1 MKKTTILKSLVLLFC
16 ISIYNTSTAQ
26 ETKTKKTTRNDI
38 RPENINPENGLVR
51 CAFTEY
57 EEILRANDP
66 KRKTQEEFEAWIAP
80 LIQKQKE
87 MQQVSSESGG
97 IIYIPVV
104 VHVIHNGDAYG
115 VNENIRDEQVQSQI
129 TVMTQDFRRMAGTPG
144 FNNNAIGADTQ
155 VEFVLAKVD
164 PNGNPTN
171 GIDRVNLCRDNYN
184 AGSFSAIQSLIDTEV
199 KPQTIWDPNL
209 YMNMWSVNWDGS
221 GLLGY
226 AQFPSTSGL
235 SGLNSSGGGALTD
248 GVVAGHSYFGS
259 RTLYPAGNY
268 GDTTYDKGRT
278 MTHEVGHFLGLLH
291 TFQGGCANTN
301 TNTNGDYCSDTPS
314 ISAANYG
321 CVANT
326 NSCAAPGLD
335 MIENYMDYT
344 DDSCMNI
351 YTIEQKTRI
360 TTVMNNSI
368 RRVGLKT
375 STKDIAI
382 PLFANDAEVKIENSC
397 DASTAPTCANPNPGG
412 TNKVISLYNR
422 GTANLTS
429 ATLSYSIGGPT
440 LTQNWTGN
448 LAPNK
453 FAYVTL
459 SNTTANGTLNVSI
472 TAANGGT
479 DQRASNNSASKT
491 FTSGSSG
498 SIPNHNFTTYTFNLI
513 GDRYG
518 AETSWNLKN
527 ASGTTLYSGGPY
539 TNLSA
544 NGTQNLVTNQTWTLP
559 ANGCYTFTIND
570 SYGDG
575 ICCNYGAGSYTITT
589 NTGATVVATGGTFA
603 STESK
608 AFTNNTLANSTFNS
622 FNDMYVYPN
631 PTKSIINVAIPNTV
645 ELPTSLIVYNN
656 IGQLIESKKV
666 TSVDD
671 LSVNTTLYSNGI
683 YFITVSNET
692 ENKTLQFIKE

>member
-1 MKKTTILKSLVLLFC
+1 MKKTTLLNCLLVLMAFVL
-16 ISIYNTSTAQ
+16 SQNTYAQ
-26 ETKTKKTTRNDI
+26 ATKTVRNDI
-38 RPENINPENGLVR
+38 KPENINPNNGLIR
-51 CAFTEY
+51 CATTEY
-57 EEILRANDP
+57 EELLRKQDP
-66 KRKTQEEFEAWIAP
+66 KRFTKEEFDAFIMPYVEQYLNTPANAS
-80 LIQKQKE
+80 Q
-87 MQQVSSESGG
+87 SGG
-97 IIYIPVV
+97 IVYIPVV

-129 TVMTQDFRRMAGTPG
+129 TVMTQDYRRMAGTPG
-144 FNNNAIGADTQ
+144 FNTNAVGADVQ
-155 VEFVLAKVD
+155 IEFVLAKVD

-171 GIDRVNLCRDNYN
+171 GINRVNLCRDNYN
-184 AGSFSAIQSLIDTEV
+184 AGDFNAIQDLIDTEV
-199 KPQTIWDPNL
+199 KPQTIWDPTQ

-226 AQFPSTSGL
+226 AQFPSNSTS
-235 SGLNSSGGGALTD
+235 SAIANTD

-259 RTLYPAGNY
+259 RTLFAGGTY
-268 GDTTYDKGRT
+268 GDFSYDKGRT
-278 MTHEVGHFLGLLH
+278 MTHEVGHFLGLYH
-291 TFQGGCANTN
+291 TFQGGCAAP
-301 TNTNGDYCSDTPS
+301 GDNCADTPS
-314 ISAANYG
+314 VDAPNYG
-321 CVANT
+321 CPT
-326 NSCAAPGLD
+326 GHDSCTAGSPD

-351 YTIEQKTRI
+351 FTVNQKAIVTS
-360 TTVMNNSI
+360 VMNTFP
-368 RRVGLKT
+368 RRASLKT

-382 PLFANDAEVKIENSC
+382 SLFANDAEVKIENNCAS
-397 DASTAPTCANPNPGG
+397 STAPTCANPNPGG

-459 SNTTANGTLNVSI
+459 TNTTANGTLNVSI

-491 FTSGSSG
+491 FTGGSSG
-498 SIPNHNFTTYTFNLI
+498 SIPNHNYTSYTFNLI

-544 NGTQNLVTNQTWTLP
+544 NGTQNLVTNQAWTLP

-671 LSVNTTLYSNGI
+671 LSVNTTSYSNGI